1 MMSKL
6 TKEEIKWVAG
16 VQAAL
21 NKYSGERIGFYTI
34 GDYDI
39 FLYDS
44 TKYDKICHY
53 MDANSCD
60 FPEAVEVMDA
70 GLGEILNFPGCVHS
84 VAG

>member
-1 MMSKL
+1 MSKL
-6 TKEEIKWVAG
+6 TKEEIKWVTG
-16 VQAAL
+16 VQAEL

-60 FPEAVEVMDA
+60 LAEAVEAMDA
-70 GLGEILNFPGCVHS
+70 DLGEMLTFPDSVHS
-84 VAG
+84 AAG

>member
-1 MMSKL
+1 MSKL

-21 NKYSGERIGFYTI
+21 NKYPGERLGFYTT
-34 GDYDI
+34 GDSNI
-39 FLYDS
+39 FIFDS

-60 FPEAVEVMDA
+60 LAEAVEAMDA
-70 GLGEILNFPGCVHS
+70 DLGEMLTFPDSVHS
-84 VAG
+84 AAG